1 MRRRVASRLVS
12 LKVINEIMKK
22 IRVKPWNRVDGPI
35 YSLSTTAHGKGNL
48 NICSYVT
55 PISMKPKRYIVG
67 VYKGTKTLENLESN
81 PVGILN
87 FMTDKM
93 SNLVN
98 ILGKKSGHK
107 IDKIKKLGERIQLTE
122 EGLFTLNGSLAT
134 VRLKFTTRMDG
145 GDHWAWLAEV
155 VSHENHND
163 DKPLTL
169 EYLKRKKII
178 LA

>member
-1 MRRRVASRLVS
+1 
-12 LKVINEIMKK
+12 MKK

-35 YSLSTTAHGKGNL
+35 YSLSTAAHGKGNL

-98 ILGKKSGHK
+98 LLGKKSGHK
-107 IDKIKKLGERIQLTE
+107 IDKIKKLGDRIQLTE

-155 VSHENHND
+155 VSHENHNS

>member
-12 LKVINEIMKK
+12 LKLINEIMNK

-67 VYKGTKTLENLESN
+67 VYKGTKTLENLEEN
-81 PVGILN
+81 PEGVLN
-87 FMTDKM
+87 FMTSKM
-93 SNLVN
+93 SSLVN
-98 ILGKKSGHK
+98 LLGKKSGHK
-107 IDKIKKLGERIQLTE
+107 IDKIKKLGDRIQLSE
-122 EGLFTLNGSLAT
+122 DGFYLLKDSLAT
-134 VRLKFTTRMDG
+134 VRLKFTTRLDG

-155 VSHENHND
+155 VSYENNND
-163 DKPLTL
+163 HKPLTL
-169 EYLKRKKII
+169 EYLKRQKVI

>member
-1 MRRRVASRLVS
+1 MRRRVASRVDS
-12 LKVINEIMKK
+12 LKLINEIMNK

-35 YSLSTTAHGKGNL
+35 YSLSTAARGKGNL

-67 VYKGTKTLENLESN
+67 VYKGTKTLDNLESN

-87 FMTDKM
+87 FMTVKM

-98 ILGKKSGHK
+98 LLGKKSGHK
-107 IDKIKKLGERIQLTE
+107 IDKIKRLGDRTHLTE
-122 EGLFTLNGSLAT
+122 DGFYILKDSLAT
-134 VRLKFTTRMDG
+134 VRLKFTTRIDG

-155 VSHENHND
+155 VSHENRNAG
-163 DKPLTL
+163 KPLTL
-169 EYLKRKKII
+169 EYLKLKKII

>member
-1 MRRRVASRLVS
+1 MRRWVASRADS
-12 LKVINEIMKK
+12 LKLINEIMNK

-35 YSLSTTAHGKGNL
+35 YSLSTATHGKGNL

-55 PISMKPKRYIVG
+55 PISMKPKKYIVG

-81 PVGILN
+81 PFGILN
-87 FMTDKM
+87 FMTVKM
-93 SNLVN
+93 ACLVN
-98 ILGKKSGHK
+98 LLGKKSGYK
-107 IDKIKKLGERIQLTE
+107 IDKIKRLGDRVHLTE
-122 EGLFTLNGSLAT
+122 DGLYALRGSLAT
-134 VRLKFTTRMDG
+134 VRLKFTTRLDG

-155 VSHENHND
+155 VSHENHNA

>member
-1 MRRRVASRLVS
+1 
-12 LKVINEIMKK
+12 
-22 IRVKPWNRVDGPI
+22 
-35 YSLSTTAHGKGNL
+35 
-48 NICSYVT
+48 
-55 PISMKPKRYIVG
+55 
-67 VYKGTKTLENLESN
+67 
-81 PVGILN
+81 
-87 FMTDKM
+87 MTDKM

-98 ILGKKSGHK
+98 LLGKKSGHK
-107 IDKIKKLGERIQLTE
+107 IDKIKKLGVRIQLTE

>member
-12 LKVINEIMKK
+12 LNLINEIMNK

-35 YSLSTTAHGKGNL
+35 YSLSTTAHGKANF

-55 PISMKPKRYIVG
+55 PISMKPKRYIIG

-81 PVGILN
+81 PSGVLN
-87 FMTDKM
+87 FMTDEM

-98 ILGKKSGHK
+98 LLGKKSGHK
-107 IDKIKKLGERIQLTE
+107 IDKIKKLGYRIKLTDD
-122 EGLFTLNGSLAT
+122 GFYVLNGSMAT

-155 VSHENHND
+155 VSHENHNA

-169 EYLKRKKII
+169 SYLKRKRII
-178 LA
+178 LS

>member
-1 MRRRVASRLVS
+1 MRRWVASRADS
-12 LKVINEIMKK
+12 LKLINEIMNK

-35 YSLSTTAHGKGNL
+35 YSLSTATHGKGNL

-55 PISMKPKRYIVG
+55 PISMKPKKYIVG

-81 PVGILN
+81 PFGILN
-87 FMTDKM
+87 FMTVKM
-93 SNLVN
+93 ACLVN
-98 ILGKKSGHK
+98 LLGKKSGYK
-107 IDKIKKLGERIQLTE
+107 IDKIKRLGDRVHLTE
-122 EGLFTLNGSLAT
+122 DGLYVLKGSLAT
-134 VRLKFTTRMDG
+134 VRLKFTTRLDG

-155 VSHENHND
+155 VSHENHNA